1 MTARATST
9 VDALYDPSR
18 DAARLYQEGMIAG
31 VIGAATVAVWFLL
44 LDTAAGRPLY
54 TPTVLGTAIFR
65 RAALASPETLSV
77 SLEMVGM
84 FTWVHMLV
92 FAALGGLASRLLGMA
107 ERNPSWGFGL
117 LLFAVVFEFGFVAAA
132 LVFAAPVLRLI
143 PWPSVVV
150 PTLLASGATSAYLP
164 GTHPRLVERPPAA
177 QPQRS

>member
-54 TPTVLGTAIFR
+54 TPTVLGSALFR
-65 RAALASPETLSV
+65 PGALASPETLSV

-92 FAALGGLASRLLGMA
+92 FAALGGIASRLLGMV

-143 PWPSVVV
+143 PWPSVLVAN
-150 PTLLASGATSAYLP
+150 LLAAGAMSAYFWRR
-164 GTHPRLVERPPAA
+164 HPRLVVRP
-177 QPQRS
+177 

>member
-1 MTARATST
+1 MTARATPT
-9 VDALYDPSR
+9 VEALPDPTR

-44 LDTAAGRPLY
+44 LDTAAGRPFY
-54 TPTVLGTAIFR
+54 TPTVLGSALFR
-65 RAALASPETLSV
+65 RGALASPETLSV

-92 FAALGGLASRLLGMA
+92 FAALGGIASRLLGMV

-117 LLFAVVFEFGFVAAA
+117 LLFAVVFEFGFLAAA

-143 PWPSVVV
+143 PWPSVLVAN
-150 PTLLASGATSAYLP
+150 LLAAAAMSAYFWWRHP
-164 GTHPRLVERPPAA
+164 GLVVRP
-177 QPQRS
+177 